1 MGGVVVPLAYVINL
15 LLWLKLD
22 FGVKTF
28 GIVNQVDYGVISS
41 RRQLFG
47 EVDLTKFEAWKRI
60 LSASN

>member
-28 GIVNQVDYGVISS
+28 GIVKQVDYGVISS